1 MQVRSPEL
9 FQRLEKMASHYKNN
23 VASTYLKAEFGNL
36 SLSRR
41 DWDEVELLTARLE
54 VFKHQGYHLD
64 ELYLKLLSMARL
76 VKQARV
82 QMAPGLKNRVGARLV
97 SRPGSE
103 KVMAEMAAANFL
115 PNVGVLA
122 EMLLELY
129 NFVRKEDADQNQGK
143 MVALASVPEA
153 KEIESLLKA

>member
-9 FQRLEKMASHYKNN
+9 FQKLEKMATHYKNN
-23 VASTYLKAEFGNL
+23 VASTYLKAEFANM

-54 VFKHQGYHLD
+54 VFRHQGYHLD

-82 QMAPGLKNRVGARLV
+82 QMAPGLKTKIGNRLA
-97 SRPGSE
+97 SRPGPE
-103 KVMAEMAAANFL
+103 KVMAEMASANFL
-115 PNVGVLA
+115 PNVSVLA
-122 EMLLELY
+122 EMILELY
-129 NFVRKEDADQNQGK
+129 QFVRKEDADQNEGK
-143 MVALASVPEA
+143 TRALASVPEA
-153 KEIESLLKA
+153 KEIETLLQP